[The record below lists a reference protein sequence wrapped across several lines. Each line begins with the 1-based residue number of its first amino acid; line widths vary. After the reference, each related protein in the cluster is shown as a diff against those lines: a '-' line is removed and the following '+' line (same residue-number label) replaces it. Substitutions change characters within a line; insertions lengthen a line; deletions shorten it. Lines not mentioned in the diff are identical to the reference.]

1 MFEGKDESAC
11 MRGKSRSHSP
21 TFHQV
26 WRGGGKQLQRH
37 LHDVP
42 LSCSASSFHLGCPS
56 LEFFARLPYVP
67 ASFFSIGLPTYLADG
82 CQCLDWRELERWIAP
97 WPLPRNP
104 RPDYPPPVSTSFPRW
119 ILIPNSFSPSLR
131 LLQLYP
137 SHGRTDKRG
146 ASSNIDGNDAL
157 ILPCLPLPRAPHRIV
172 NVATR
177 LRRGRPNI
185 CLFRRPWGN
194 PSLP

>member
-1 MFEGKDESAC
+1 MCEGKDESAC
-11 MRGKSRSHSP
+11 MRGKSRSTVPLSIKL
-21 TFHQV
+21 
-26 WRGGGKQLQRH
+26 WRGGGKQLQWH

-42 LSCSASSFHLGCPS
+42 LSCSANSFRDYRMCPHHSSRSGFPPAWRMDANVLTGGNLRDGS
-56 LEFFARLPYVP
+56 LT
-67 ASFFSIGLPTYLADG
+67 G
-82 CQCLDWRELERWIAP
+82 
-97 WPLPRNP
+97 PLPRNP

-119 ILIPNSFSPSLR
+119 NLIPNSFSPSLR

-146 ASSNIDGNDAL
+146 ASSSIDGNDAL

-185 CLFRRPWGN
+185 CLFRRPWRN
-194 PSLP
+194 PSLL